1 MFIVSAAPAPTQPLT
16 VTYSTT
22 GSATFG
28 LDYTLDGTV
37 GQIVIPAGQSSA
49 GIHMHSYPNSV
60 TGKAKTIKLKLS
72 SQAGY
77 KMPKRNG
84 KSATVKIVK
93 P

>member
-1 MFIVSAAPAPTQPLT
+1 MFIVSAVPAPTQPLT
-16 VTYSTT
+16 VTYTT
-22 GSATFG
+22 AGTASLGS
-28 LDYTLDGTV
+28 DYTLDGAV

-49 GIHMHSYPNSV
+49 GIHMRSYPNSV
-60 TGKAKTIKLKLS
+60 TRRAKTVKLKLN
-72 SQAGY
+72 SQTGY